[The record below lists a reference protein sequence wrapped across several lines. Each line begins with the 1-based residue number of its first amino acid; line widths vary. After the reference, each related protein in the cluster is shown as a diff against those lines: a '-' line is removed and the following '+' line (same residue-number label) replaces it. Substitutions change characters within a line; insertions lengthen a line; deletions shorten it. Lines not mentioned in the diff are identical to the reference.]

1 MINKVCAFL
10 YILFIIF
17 ILIINSLLVDAID
30 KTSDVNKI
38 RENIKVL
45 PYNYWLHR
53 CYYYV
58 LR

>member
-45 PYNYWLHR
+45 PYNY
-53 CYYYV
+53 
-58 LR
+58 